1 LNNYNPSLKKHRGS
15 ISIGSDLDSI
25 QEEPSSKKA
34 RDNSKENESSDAKY
48 RKVFREIN
56 ES

>member
-25 QEEPSSKKA
+25 QEEQSSSKP
-34 RDNSKENESSDAKY
+34 RNNSKENESSEAKY
-48 RKVFREIN
+48 KKIFRDIN